1 MTRDTTPI
9 YLVAFFV
16 VMGLSIIV
24 PALPLYAR
32 DLGASDIMIGGLIAG
47 FGIARVI
54 FDVPAGMFAEKISQR
69 KVLQIGLGIIA
80 VSSLGAALATSY
92 WLLLAARI
100 LEGVGSALYVTT
112 AATIIT
118 SSTELQKRG
127 RVMSYY
133 TAAILLGG
141 TIGPAVGGVVTP
153 IWGKNSPFLVYA
165 LLATIGMI
173 ISHYSLSGKDQEIPK
188 EEKSDGFRIML
199 FERSVLLVS
208 LATFAM
214 AFLWTGLEL
223 TVVPIFAYDNLSL
236 DSTSLGLVLTLSAL
250 ANLFSTLVIGRLTD
264 RFGRK
269 APMVAGYLAS
279 ALSAYL
285 LSTSMNLGDFLFYGI
300 FYGLATGVWG
310 QTSAWAADISP
321 KERMGTMMGINRMMG
336 DLGFVIGPLALGFLS
351 GQRSGAKME
360 PYPFFAT
367 AALIAIVGILL
378 VFARDPAKRKIEY
391 VQSIPS

>member
-1 MTRDTTPI
+1 VPRNITPL

-16 VMGLSIIV
+16 VMGLSIII

-32 DLGASDIMIGGLIAG
+32 DFGASDVMIGGLIAG

-54 FDVPAGMFAEKISQR
+54 FDVPAGMFAEKISQK

-92 WLLLAARI
+92 WLLLAARL

-133 TAAILLGG
+133 TAAILVGG
-141 TIGPAVGGVVTP
+141 TVGPAVGGVVTP

-173 ISHYSLSGKDQEIPK
+173 VSHYSLSGKGQEIPR
-188 EEKSDGFRIML
+188 EEKGTAFGTIL
-199 FERSVLLVS
+199 AERSVLLVS

-214 AFLWTGLEL
+214 AFLWAGLEL

-236 DSTSLGLVLTLSAL
+236 DSTSLGLVLTFAAL
-250 ANLFSTLVIGRLTD
+250 TNLVSTLAIGRLTD
-264 RFGRK
+264 RFGRR
-269 APMVAGYLAS
+269 APMVGGYLAS

-285 LSTSMNLGDFLFYGI
+285 LSTSMNLEDFLVYAM

-321 KERMGTMMGINRMMG
+321 KEKIGTMMGINRMMG
-336 DLGFVIGPLALGFLS
+336 DLGFVIGPLALGYLA
-351 GQRSGAKME
+351 GQRIGPKME
-360 PYPFFAT
+360 PYPFFVT
-367 AALIAIVGILL
+367 SALIAIVGVLL
-378 VFARDPAKRKIEY
+378 VFARDPAKKRIEY
-391 VQSIPS
+391 VQSVPS